1 MSIYAG
7 WDVPRPGWT
16 CPECGL
22 RYHAITPA
30 AVGALLE
37 ALLPE
42 YAVLFEADDEQ
53 LRRRPD
59 PDTWSALE
67 YACHVRDCLALY
79 DWRIRRV
86 LAEEHPYL
94 PQMRRDAI
102 AVERAYN
109 DQDPALV
116 AQEMAANCD
125 RLAQLLPQVSGP
137 EWQRFGVREGD
148 PLSVAWMAVNVDHEV
163 RHHLMDVE
171 RVLTGTTGQG

>member
-1 MSIYAG
+1 M
-7 WDVPRPGWT
+7 
-16 CPECGL
+16 
-22 RYHAITPA
+22 
-30 AVGALLE
+30 
-37 ALLPE
+37 
-42 YAVLFEADDEQ
+42 
-53 LRRRPD
+53 
-59 PDTWSALE
+59 
-67 YACHVRDCLALY
+67 
-79 DWRIRRV
+79 
-86 LAEEHPYL
+86 

-148 PLSVAWMAVNVDHEV
+148 PLSVAWMAVNVAHEV
-163 RHHLMDVE
+163 RRHLMDVE